1 MLPVDADAPVVLE
14 GLPAAIWDV
23 LETPVPA
30 AELAEDVSAA
40 LDVPILQAEETVA
53 DLLEQLVRV
62 GVLECRPTT

>member
-1 MLPVDADAPVVLE
+1 MLT

-23 LETPVPA
+23 LEIPVPA

-53 DLLEQLVRV
+53 TLLEELVRL
-62 GVLECRPTT
+62 GVVECRPTT